1 MPIDA
6 KTSFLII
13 LLVALTTFGTRV
25 FPFLFFP
32 KEKKIPDQ
40 IRYLGKVLTPA
51 IIGMLVVYCLRNVKF
66 TTMPFGLPELLAVF
80 LTIGLHVWKRN
91 NLLSI
96 GAGTIFY
103 MFLVQTNVIN
113 SLFFS

>member
-1 MPIDA
+1 MPVDA
-6 KTSFLII
+6 GTSFVII

-32 KEKKIPDQ
+32 KGKKIPD
-40 IRYLGKVLTPA
+40 IVRYLGKVLTPA
-51 IIGMLVVYCLRNVKF
+51 IIGMLVIYCLRNTTF
-66 TTMPFGLPELLAVF
+66 TQVPFGIPEMLAVL
-80 LTIGLHVWKRN
+80 LTVVLHVWKRN

-96 GAGTIFY
+96 GAGTVVY
-103 MFLVQTNVIN
+103 MFFVQTGIIN